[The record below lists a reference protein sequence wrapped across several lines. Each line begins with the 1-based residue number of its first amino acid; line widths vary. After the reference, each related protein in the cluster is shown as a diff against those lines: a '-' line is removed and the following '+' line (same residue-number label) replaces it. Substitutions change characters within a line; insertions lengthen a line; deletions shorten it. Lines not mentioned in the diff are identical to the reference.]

1 MDQFS
6 SEKQSLLAQVTAS
19 VRLPISGMTCQSCVR
34 NIESN
39 IRTKPGI
46 VAIKV
51 NLQEKAGY
59 IDYDPHIT
67 DPNQIANEID
77 DMGFDCVHDAGDADD
92 DDEHIAA
99 NIVNSNRSSSIQT
112 ARISIDGMH
121 CQSCVKNIE
130 SNIGNERG
138 VHRITVN
145 LEEKMA
151 TVEYES
157 ELCTPANIA
166 EKIGDMGFTAAVI
179 NENGNSMLEPTKGIC
194 LISIHIFESLN
205 EF

>member
-67 DPNQIANEID
+67 DPNLIANEID
-77 DMGFDCVHDAGDADD
+77 DMGFDCVYDADD
-92 DDEHIAA
+92 DDIAA
-99 NIVNSNRSSSIQT
+99 NIVNSNRTLQT
-112 ARISIDGMH
+112 TRISIDGMH
-121 CQSCVKNIE
+121 CQSCVNNIE
-130 SNIGNERG
+130 GNVGKERG
-138 VHRITVN
+138 VQRITVN
-145 LEEKMA
+145 LEQKMA
-151 TVEYES
+151 TVDYES
-157 ELCTPANIA
+157 DLCTPADIA
-166 EKIGDMGFTAAVI
+166 EMISDMGFTAAVMD
-179 NENGNSMLEPTKGIC
+179 ENGVSTPKQTNGKYT
-194 LISIHIFESLN
+194 
-205 EF
+205 